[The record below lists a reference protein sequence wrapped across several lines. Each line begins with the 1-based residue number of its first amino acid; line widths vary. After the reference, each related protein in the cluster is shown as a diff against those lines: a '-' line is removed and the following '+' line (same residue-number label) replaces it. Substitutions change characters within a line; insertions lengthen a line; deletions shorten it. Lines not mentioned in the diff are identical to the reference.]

1 MKVPKHFKKTERRG
15 PNRVVYNYEFVKI
28 YPNFIQYR
36 CVETGALE
44 SFQPSY
50 FVMRKRKELLKN
62 DN

>member
-1 MKVPKHFKKTERRG
+1 MKVPKHFRKIEGRG
-15 PNRVVYNYEFVKI
+15 QHRVIYNYEFVKF

-36 CVETGALE
+36 CLETGTLE
-44 SFQPSY
+44 CFQLSY